1 MQGPRAETS
10 VRSDRTGQLL
20 LIGGG
25 LLAFTMLGWTGLVV
39 PSLIREIQRDL
50 AVNDADMGIA
60 YGVFMAMFLAGCLL
74 TGWATS
80 RTGRRPLLLG
90 ALTVMFLGTV
100 AALVPSWPVFIAAGA
115 LRGLGSGMLE
125 VGIQGLFLA
134 AFTGAL
140 QGRAINSVHFT
151 YSLGAVIAPIAMA
164 ALVGLGIVWTDAM
177 ALAAIPIAI
186 AGVMLALAPIEGAP
200 TRSAGP
206 SVRLRVTIPLVAAA
220 LAIACYVAAEVG
232 VSSWLVRF
240 LADVDLALAASALTL
255 FWVALAAS
263 RLVVARFGHRVPP
276 ETLVMAGFL
285 VATVSLIAAVVVPS
299 IPSSIAL
306 FTATGFALGPV
317 YPGIIL
323 VGGRISTT
331 HKDAVTSLLASA
343 GVAGAVV
350 YPTLMGAISLGAG
363 LGVAIGGAGLLCA
376 VGAIFVAVAVRRL
389 GPAPDEAGSTQ
400 ALVRA
405 G

>member
-1 MQGPRAETS
+1 MGST

-60 YGVFMAMFLAGCLL
+60 YGLFTGMFLAGCLV

-80 RTGRRPLLLG
+80 RTGRRPLILG
-90 ALTVMFLGTV
+90 ALGIMIVGTL
-100 AALVPSWPVFIAAGA
+100 AALIPSWPVFLAAGA
-115 LRGLGSGMLE
+115 LRGLGSGMIE

-151 YSLGAVIAPIAMA
+151 YSLGAVIAPLAMA
-164 ALVGLGIVWTDAM
+164 GLVGLGLAWTSSM

-186 AGVMLALAPIEGAP
+186 AAVMLALAPIEGAP
-200 TRSAGP
+200 ARSNAP
-206 SVRLRVTIPLVAAA
+206 SVRLRVTIPLVTAA
-220 LAIACYVAAEVG
+220 LAMACYVAAEVG

-240 LADVDLALAASALTL
+240 LADVDLALAATALTL

-263 RLVVARFGHRVPP
+263 RLVVARFGHRVAP
-276 ETLVMAGFL
+276 EALVMGGFL
-285 VATVSLIAAVVVPS
+285 VATVTLVAAVVAPS
-299 IPSSIAL
+299 TATSIAM
-306 FTATGFALGPV
+306 FAVTGFVLGPV

-343 GVAGAVV
+343 GVVGAVI
-350 YPTLMGAISLGAG
+350 YPPLMGAISLGAG
-363 LGVAIGGAGLLCA
+363 LGVAIAGAGILCA
-376 VGAIFVAVAVRRL
+376 VGAVLVAVAVRRL
-389 GPAPDEAGSTQ
+389 GPATEATR
-400 ALVRA
+400 ALARA
-405 G
+405 S

>member
-1 MQGPRAETS
+1 MRGHTGPI

-20 LIGGG
+20 LVGGG
-25 LLAFTMLGWTGLVV
+25 LLAFAMLGWTGLVV

-50 AVNDADMGIA
+50 VVNDADMGVA
-60 YGVFMAMFLAGCLL
+60 YGLFTAMFLVGCLV
-74 TGWATS
+74 TGWAAS
-80 RTGRRPLLLG
+80 RTGRRPLILG
-90 ALTVMFLGTV
+90 ALGIMIVGTL
-100 AALVPSWPVFIAAGA
+100 AALVPSWPVFLAAGA
-115 LRGLGSGMLE
+115 LRGLGSGMIE

-140 QGRAINSVHFT
+140 QGRAINSVHFM
-151 YSLGAVIAPIAMA
+151 YSLGAVIAPLAMA
-164 ALVGLGIVWTDAM
+164 GLVGLGLAWTDAM

-186 AGVMLALAPIEGAP
+186 AAVMLALAPIDGAP
-200 TRSAGP
+200 ERSTAP
-206 SVRLRVTIPLVAAA
+206 AVRLRVTVPLVAAG
-220 LAIACYVAAEVG
+220 LGIACYVAAEVG

-240 LADVDLALAASALTL
+240 LADVDLALAATALTL

-263 RLVVARFGHRVPP
+263 RLVVARFGHRVAP
-276 ETLVMAGFL
+276 ETLVIGGFL
-285 VATVSLIAAVVVPS
+285 VATVTLLAAVLAPS
-299 IPSSIAL
+299 TGAAIAM
-306 FTATGFALGPV
+306 FAATGFVLGPV

-350 YPTLMGAISLGAG
+350 YPPLMGAISLGAG

-376 VGAIFVAVAVRRL
+376 VGALLVVVAVRRL
-389 GPAPDEAGSTQ
+389 GPETEVAPALANAG
-400 ALVRA
+400 
-405 G
+405 